1 MAQANLPV
9 RRQYSDA
16 EKWKAYN
23 HLLSTATAEHA
34 KGNVKR
40 TARECY
46 LSVSTLRT
54 WINSWDWRDGAYQN
68 PPATPSD
75 EEKLEMAEGAS
86 VVEDYKV
93 IRGMAL
99 ARAKEIVGKSTSL
112 DHLGRIIKDMSDR
125 IERSEGLAAPAAE
138 LNVNHR
144 LALTEGAGQALMG
157 LVTKSLNDVAQRR
170 EEIIDAEPLQLDAG
184 ASDDDGGTDT

>member
-16 EKWKAYN
+16 EKWRAYN
-23 HLLSTATAEHA
+23 HLLSTATGDHP

-54 WINSWDWRDGAYQN
+54 WINGWTWRDGAYQN

-75 EEKLEMAEGAS
+75 EE
-86 VVEDYKV
+86 
-93 IRGMAL
+93 
-99 ARAKEIVGKSTSL
+99 
-112 DHLGRIIKDMSDR
+112 
-125 IERSEGLAAPAAE
+125 
-138 LNVNHR
+138 
-144 LALTEGAGQALMG
+144 
-157 LVTKSLNDVAQRR
+157 
-170 EEIIDAEPLQLDAG
+170 
-184 ASDDDGGTDT
+184 

>member
-1 MAQANLPV
+1 M
-9 RRQYSDA
+9 YSES

-23 HLLSTATAEHA
+23 HLLSTVDSDHP
-34 KGNVKR
+34 KGNAKR

-46 LSVSTLRT
+46 LSISTLRT
-54 WINSWDWRDGAYQN
+54 WINGWQWRDGEFQN
-68 PPATPSD
+68 PPATPSE
-75 EEKLEMAEGAS
+75 EEKLEMAEGTT

-125 IERSEGLAAPAAE
+125 IERSEGLAPTPQE

-144 LALTEGAGQALMG
+144 LALSESAGAAMMG
-157 LVTKSLNDVAQRR
+157 LVTKSLADNAQRR
-170 EEIIDAEPLQLDAG
+170 KDIIDAEPLQIG

>member
-9 RRQYSDA
+9 RRQYSES
-16 EKWKAYN
+16 EKWRAYN
-23 HLLSTATAEHA
+23 HLLTTATAEHA

-54 WINSWDWRDGAYQN
+54 WITGWQWRDGAYQN
-68 PPATPSD
+68 PPATPTD
-75 EEKLEMAEGAS
+75 EQKLEMAEGTN

-125 IERSEGLAAPAAE
+125 IERSEGLTAPTAE

-144 LALTEGAGQALMG
+144 LALTESAGDALMH
-157 LVTKSLNDVAQRR
+157 LVHKSLVDNAQRR
-170 EEIIDAEPLQLDAG
+170 EEIIDAEPLLLG

>member
-1 MAQANLPV
+1 M
-9 RRQYSDA
+9 YSES

-23 HLLSTATAEHA
+23 HLLTTQSGDHP

-54 WINSWDWRDGAYQN
+54 WITGWQWRDGAYQN

-75 EEKLEMAEGAS
+75 EEKLEMAEGTT

-125 IERSEGLAAPAAE
+125 IERSEGLAPTPQE

-144 LALTEGAGQALMG
+144 LALSETAAAAMVG
-157 LVTKSLNDVAQRR
+157 LVHKSLADVAQRR
-170 EEIIDAEPLQLDAG
+170 EEIIDAEPLQLG

>member
-1 MAQANLPV
+1 MAQANLPQ
-9 RRQYSDA
+9 RRQYSES

-23 HLLSTATAEHA
+23 HLLSTSTSEHL

-54 WINSWDWRDGAYQN
+54 WITGWDWRDGKYQN
-68 PPATPSD
+68 PPAEPTD
-75 EEKLEMAEGAS
+75 EQKLELAEDNT

-125 IERSEGLAAPAAE
+125 IERSEGLTAPQE

-144 LALTEGAGQALMG
+144 LALSPDASAAMMG
-157 LVTKSLNDVAQRR
+157 LVTKSLSDVAQRR
-170 EEIIDAEPLQLDAG
+170 RDIIEAEPLQLG
-184 ASDDDGGTDT
+184 ASDETEVQT